1 MTVMT
6 DCAENKLGASY
17 NVVTFKVTHYLAI
30 DKMCSIVLLL
40 LIIEVND
47 TDQ

>member
-30 DKMCSIVLLL
+30 DKMCSIVLL
-40 LIIEVND
+40 IIEVND